1 MFGHE
6 RSLVQRFS
14 GQSFVLL
21 GVNADPTK
29 EKLRQVEEKANLTWA
44 SWQDGRSGPIARSY
58 EVQAFPTLI
67 LIDPSGAIRLRQE
80 GAPPEG
86 LLEKKIEEL
95 LREGLKATS

>member
-6 RSLVQRFS
+6 RSLVQRFR

-21 GVNADPTK
+21 GVNTDQSR
-29 EKLRQVEEKANLTWA
+29 EKCRQVEEKANLTWA
-44 SWQDGRSGPIARSY
+44 SWQDGPRGPIVRSY

-67 LIDPSGAIRLRQE
+67 LIDQSGAIRMRQE

-86 LLEKKIEEL
+86 FLEAKIEEL
-95 LREGLKATS
+95 LREGLKKTS

>member
-21 GVNADPTK
+21 GVNADPSR
-29 EKLRQVEEKANLTWA
+29 EKCRQMEEKANLTWA
-44 SWQDGRSGPIARSY
+44 SWQDGQHGPITRSY

-67 LIDPSGAIRLRQE
+67 LIDQSGAIRLRQE
-80 GAPPEG
+80 GIPPEG
-86 LLEKKIEEL
+86 FLEAKIEEL
-95 LREGLKATS
+95 LREGLKKTS